1 MLSAY
6 QIAGVLSSEGCK
18 THRNNET
25 SCSSMAEQPADN
37 RQTADRYRAGG
48 PAMETDMMDL
58 HKRGVLWTPS
68 VQPIGSAVDF

>member
-1 MLSAY
+1 MSD
-6 QIAGVLSSEGCK
+6 SHK
-18 THRNNET
+18 THQSNGA

-48 PAMETDMMDL
+48 PTMETNMIDP
-58 HKRGVLWTPS
+58 HKRGVLRTPS